1 MLIILSIRGVFM
13 EEFKT
18 EIDLQSI
25 LRILMKYC
33 VVLLTC
39 AVLGGLAG
47 WSLSKW
53 VLSPVYESSVTIFAC
68 ESNEDARSTTVT
80 KAMELDLSTR
90 LVNDY
95 KEIITSR
102 KVKKEVSVRVNAKFT
117 GGRNKYSISS
127 DLQRNTRILKITVSA
142 SSPELAQ
149 FAASTTAEVFTNVVR
164 EIMNLKNIQIVDVA
178 ELSNTPVK
186 PNPLSNTIIGFI
198 LGLGLALLG
207 ASIKELLDW
216 TIKIAEEV
224 PERLGKNVIGTIPE
238 AKSTDNSKKGR
249 DKARHSVIKRT
260 PRFFTAEKDNHA
272 IIEAFKIL
280 RTNIEFMIPGKSKS
294 RIVMFTSALPGE
306 GKSTIIANLASSM
319 CESGKKVLV
328 LDCDLRKPFMHKFFS
343 ADNSKGLVSIIVGSA
358 LSQDVIHR
366 NIHAIGL
373 DLISSG
379 PIPPNPTELLM
390 SDKFKLLLEELS
402 QSYDYI
408 FIDAPPTLNMADTAI
423 DGHLADATIFV
434 ITAGK
439 TRIEI
444 IKRCLRQLSQTN
456 VEVSGILLNRF
467 DIESIKYNYY
477 YYYHYHYHY
486 NYKYASSTAEQSNA
500 S

>member
-1 MLIILSIRGVFM
+1 M
-13 EEFKT
+13 EEFKFG
-18 EIDLQSI
+18 IDMQSI
-25 LRILMKYC
+25 LQALMKYSIAI
-33 VVLLTC
+33 LIC
-39 AVLGGLAG
+39 AILGGLVG

-53 VLSPVYESSVTIFAC
+53 VFSPVYESSVMIFAW
-68 ESNEDARSTTVT
+68 DANQDINQVNSTS
-80 KAMELDLSTR
+80 AMKSIELDLNTR

-102 KVKKEVSVRVNAKFT
+102 KVQDEVSNLKQQKFT
-117 GGRNKYSISS
+117 NEARKNNLSTDI
-127 DLQRNTRILKITVSA
+127 QRNTRMIKIVA
-142 SSPELAQ
+142 SSSNPEVAV
-149 FAASTTAEVFTNVVR
+149 FVANTTAEVFIRVVKD
-164 EIMNLKNIQIVDVA
+164 IMNLKSIQIIDAA
-178 ELSNTPVK
+178 EFPKKPVK

-238 AKSTDNSKKGR
+238 ARNGDNSKKSR
-249 DKARHSVIKRT
+249 QKTRHGVAIRT
-260 PRFFTAEKDNHA
+260 PRFFSNEKNNHA
-272 IIEAFKIL
+272 IVEAFKIL

-294 RIVMFTSALPGE
+294 KIVMLTSALPGE

-319 CESGKKVLV
+319 CESGKKVLI

-343 ADNSKGLVSIIVGSA
+343 VGNSKGLVSIIVGSA

-366 NIHAIGL
+366 NVHDSGL
-373 DLISSG
+373 DLISCG
-379 PIPPNPTELLM
+379 PIPPNPTELM
-390 SDKFKLLLEELS
+390 MTDKFKLLLEELS

-423 DGHLADATIFV
+423 IGHLADATIFI

-456 VEVSGILLNRF
+456 IEVNGILLNRF
-467 DIESIKYNYY
+467 DIEAIKYNYY

-486 NYKYASSTAEQSNA
+486 NYKYASAVSEQSNA

>member
-1 MLIILSIRGVFM
+1 MKEFKFELDLQTVIRILLKYWQIILLS
-13 EEFKT
+13 T
-18 EIDLQSI
+18 
-25 LRILMKYC
+25 
-33 VVLLTC
+33 
-39 AVLGGLAG
+39 VLGGFTG
-47 WSLSKW
+47 WGLSKW
-53 VLSPVYESSVTIFAC
+53 VFTPVYEASTTIFAW
-68 ESNEDARSTTVT
+68 ESSDDD
-80 KAMELDLSTR
+80 KALKAKYLDIEANTR

-95 KEIITSR
+95 REIITSR
-102 KVKKEVSVRVNAKFT
+102 KVQNEVDRLKQQKFVNESKKN
-117 GGRNKYSISS
+117 YSISS
-127 DLQRNTRILKITVSA
+127 DIQRNTRIVKIVA
-142 SSPELAQ
+142 SSSNPEV
-149 FAASTTAEVFTNVVR
+149 AAFIANTTAEVFTRMVKD
-164 EIMNLKNIQIVDVA
+164 IMNLKSIQIIDAA
-178 ELSNTPVK
+178 ELPVNPVK
-186 PNPLSNTIIGFI
+186 PRPLVNTIFGLMIGLCFA
-198 LGLGLALLG
+198 LLLAL
-207 ASIKELLDW
+207 IRELLDW
-216 TIKIAEEV
+216 TIKIPEEV
-224 PERLGKNVIGTIPE
+224 LERIGKNVIGTIPE
-238 AKSTDNSKKGR
+238 AKNGDNSRKSR
-249 DKARHSVIKRT
+249 QKAKYGVAIRT
-260 PRFFTAEKDNHA
+260 PRFFSNEKNNHA
-272 IIEAFKIL
+272 IAEAFKIL

-343 ADNSKGLVSIIVGSA
+343 VDNSKGLVSIIVGSA

-366 NIHAIGL
+366 NVHEVAL

-379 PIPPNPTELLM
+379 PIPPNPTELM
-390 SDKFKLLLEELS
+390 MTDKFKQLLEELS

-423 DGHLADATIFV
+423 IGHLADATIFV

>member
-1 MLIILSIRGVFM
+1 M

-25 LRILMKYC
+25 LRVLMKYWHT
-33 VVLLTC
+33 LLIC
-39 AVLGGLAG
+39 AILGGLAG

-53 VLSPVYESSVTIFAC
+53 VFSPVYESSVTIFAWD
-68 ESNEDARSTTVT
+68 SDDDDKNTTVI
-80 KAMELDLSTR
+80 KSQALDLSTR

-102 KVKKEVSVRVNAKFT
+102 KVRKEVSARVRQKFPL
-117 GGRNKYSISS
+117 GNNGYSISS
-127 DLQRNTRILKITVSA
+127 DLQRNTRILKIAVSA

-149 FAASTTAEVFTNVVR
+149 FAATATAEVFTKVVQ

-178 ELSNTPVK
+178 ELPTGQIKPRVGMNTATG
-186 PNPLSNTIIGFI
+186 LFIG
-198 LGLGLALLG
+198 LLLALAACL
-207 ASIKELLDW
+207 IKELLDW
-216 TIKIAEEV
+216 TIKIPEEV
-224 PERLGKNVIGTIPE
+224 SERLGKNVIGTIPE
-238 AKSTDNSKKGR
+238 AKDDEKSQGKNVKKKIQG
-249 DKARHSVIKRT
+249 AKRT
-260 PRFFTAEKDNHA
+260 PRFFAFEKNNHA
-272 IIEAFKIL
+272 IAEAFKIL
-280 RTNIEFMIPGKSKS
+280 RTNIEFMMPGKNKS
-294 RIVMFTSALPGE
+294 RIVMFTSSLPGE

-328 LDCDLRKPFMHKFFS
+328 IDCDLRKPFMHKFFS
-343 ADNSKGLVSIIVGSA
+343 ADNSKGLVSIIVGAATS
-358 LSQDVIHR
+358 LDVIHR
-366 NIHAIGL
+366 NIHDIGL

-423 DGHLADATIFV
+423 IGHLADATIFV

-486 NYKYASSTAEQSNA
+486 NYKYASSTAE
-500 S
+500 

>member
-1 MLIILSIRGVFM
+1 M
-13 EEFKT
+13 EEMKF

-25 LRILMKYC
+25 LRVLMKYWGI
-33 VVLLTC
+33 LLIC
-39 AVLGGLAG
+39 AVLGGLTG

-53 VLSPVYESSVTIFAC
+53 VFSPVYESSVTIFAW
-68 ESNEDARSTTVT
+68 ESNGDANTTT
-80 KAMELDLSTR
+80 AIKSQTLDLSSR

-102 KVKKEVSVRVNAKFT
+102 KVRKEVSARVKQKFPL
-117 GGRNKYSISS
+117 GNNNYSISS
-127 DLQRNTRILKITVSA
+127 DLQRNTRILKIAVAA

-149 FAASTTAEVFTNVVR
+149 FAATAAAEVFSKVVQ
-164 EIMNLKNIQIVDVA
+164 EIMNLENIQIVDVA
-178 ELSNTPVK
+178 ELPTVK
-186 PNPLSNTIIGFI
+186 ISPRPAINIIIGFFA
-198 LGLGLALLG
+198 GLFLALSVCLLR
-207 ASIKELLDW
+207 ELLDA
-216 TIKIAEEV
+216 TIKIPEEV
-224 PERLGKNVIGTIPE
+224 QERLGKNVIGTIPE
-238 AKSTDNSKKGR
+238 ANTEGKSQKKVRG
-249 DKARHSVIKRT
+249 KHGMIIRT
-260 PRFFTAEKDNHA
+260 TRFFADEKNNHA
-272 IIEAFKIL
+272 ITEAFKIL
-280 RTNIEFMIPGKSKS
+280 RTNIDFMMPGKNKSKV
-294 RIVMFTSALPGE
+294 VMFTSALPGE
-306 GKSTIIANLASSM
+306 GKSTIIANLAASM
-319 CESGKKVLV
+319 CETGKKVLL

-343 ADNSKGLVSIIVGSA
+343 VDNSKGLVSIIVGA
-358 LSQDVIHR
+358 VPFQDAIHR
-366 NIHAIGL
+366 NVLNKGI

-423 DGHLADATIFV
+423 VGHLADTTIFV

-456 VEVSGILLNRF
+456 IEVNGILLNRF

-486 NYKYASSTAEQSNA
+486 NYKYTTNAASEQSNA

>member
-1 MLIILSIRGVFM
+1 M
-13 EEFKT
+13 EEFKFG
-18 EIDLQSI
+18 IDMQSI
-25 LRILMKYC
+25 LQALMKYC
-33 VVLLTC
+33 IAILIC
-39 AVLGGLAG
+39 AILGGFAG

-53 VLSPVYESSVTIFAC
+53 VFSPVYESSVMIFAW
-68 ESNEDARSTTVT
+68 ESSDDKTQKVKNQYVDIETNS
-80 KAMELDLSTR
+80 R

-102 KVKKEVSVRVNAKFT
+102 KVQDEVSKLKQQKFAT
-117 GGRNKYSISS
+117 EAWKNNISS
-127 DLQRNTRILKITVSA
+127 DIQRNTRMIKIVA
-142 SSPELAQ
+142 SSSKPEVAV
-149 FAASTTAEVFTNVVR
+149 FVANTTAEVFLKVVKD
-164 EIMNLKNIQIVDVA
+164 IMNLKSIQVIDAA
-178 ELSNTPVK
+178 ELPEKPVRPSPITNTVV
-186 PNPLSNTIIGFI
+186 GFI

-207 ASIKELLDW
+207 AAIKELLDW
-216 TIKIAEEV
+216 TIKIPEEV
-224 PERLGKNVIGTIPE
+224 LERLGKNVIGTVPE
-238 AKSTDNSKKGR
+238 ARNGDNSKKSR
-249 DKARHSVIKRT
+249 QKTRHGVAIRT
-260 PRFFTAEKDNHA
+260 TRFFSNEKNNHA

-423 DGHLADATIFV
+423 VGHLADATIFV